1 MTATVESAPFSAET
15 SAEVVLRDCALYS
28 SVLCSTAGLG
38 IGILKNAG
46 FKLLMTFMVSINS
59 RIEILGMTVLNF

>member
-15 SAEVVLRDCALYS
+15 SAEVVLRDSALYS

-38 IGILKNAG
+38 IGILKNAS
-46 FKLLMTFMVSINS
+46 FKLSWL
-59 RIEILGMTVLNF
+59 VLSPGLRYWE